1 MNSLELSL
9 ALFLLINLAAALI
22 RAARGPTAADRM
34 LAALLFG
41 STGVGILVLL
51 AFVQRSFALI
61 DVALT
66 LALLAAIT
74 GIAFAQ
80 RAWGTI
86 GRIGK
91 RNVREEE
98 DDHAGS

>member
-1 MNSLELSL
+1 MTGFELPL
-9 ALFLLINLAAALI
+9 ALFLLVNLFVALL
-22 RAARGPTAADRM
+22 ASARGPSAGDRLLM
-34 LAALLFG
+34 ALLFG

-51 AFVQRSFALI
+51 AYSGAGMAFV

-80 RAWGTI
+80 RAW
-86 GRIGK
+86 RSS
-91 RNVREEE
+91 
-98 DDHAGS
+98 DD